1 MSFTFSTKK
10 RTAVVAAASL
20 IAGIG
25 VSSVLAGP
33 AQAIPY
39 YERACS
45 FDVQSNTAVNG
56 WLAVTG
62 SRVTVNNG
70 TVGRNVVVNFNADAG
85 VDTLSEIRVG
95 YRVSDPWGPELRQ
108 SHGVLADPAQHGRPG
123 HRARVPHD
131 PAVLADQRCR
141 RQERRHQQQVPH
153 RRGIHLLSMW
163 TRSPV
168 LRRRGW

>member
-1 MSFTFSTKK
+1 MSFTFSTRK

-45 FDVQSNTAVNG
+45 FDVQGNTAVNG

-95 YRVSDPWGPELRQ
+95 YQVDAGAIQTPGAQNFANHTEYWQTRHSMVVLDVGP
-108 SHGVLADPAQHGRPG
+108 GVHTIQPYWRISG
-123 HRARVPHD
+123 
-131 PAVLADQRCR
+131 AVGKNGVINSRCLTA
-141 RQERRHQQQVPH
+141 EAY
-153 RRGIHLLSMW
+153 
-163 TRSPV
+163 TY
-168 LRRRGW
+168 